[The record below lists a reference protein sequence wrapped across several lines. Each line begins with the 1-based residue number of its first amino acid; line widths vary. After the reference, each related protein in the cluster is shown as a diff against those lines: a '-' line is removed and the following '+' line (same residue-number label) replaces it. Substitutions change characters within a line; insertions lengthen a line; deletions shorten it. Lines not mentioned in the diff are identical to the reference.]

1 MSARC
6 PIDYADPDL
15 YAADSPYEKLSAA
28 KPCDVTG
35 SPAYTPVLRYDAVRT
50 ISKRHDLFSSQE
62 QTILVRTPQGDELKT
77 QRNFLLNMD
86 EPRHGRVRRIVAE
99 AFSVRAVDARR
110 NAIAEIVQAEADKI
124 VASQPLEFVTGFAT
138 PVTLGVIL
146 MVMGVDRSDMEFLR
160 KCTEEIVYTDDP
172 RFNPTGEEGRRAASA
187 LFTYA
192 MHLYRRMDTQN
203 HGAVLRKLCEGLGGS
218 HLSQEEFCFFFVF
231 ILAAGYETTR
241 SMLCN
246 MMTILADRPDILPSL
261 RADRHGLDTL
271 VDEML
276 RFDPPVIQMC
286 RSATDDAELSTQI
299 VRRGDKLGL
308 VYPMANRDALVFEDP
323 HRFCPARDNA
333 ARHLSFG
340 TGRHKCLGSHL
351 ARLEMKGV
359 LDILARRF
367 SRVEIIGIDRVRSNF
382 TRSTRQMQVRFT

>member
-1 MSARC
+1 MRARC

-15 YAADSPYEKLSAA
+15 YAADCPYERLAA
-28 KPCDVTG
+28 AAPDEVKT
-35 SPAYTPVLRYDAVRT
+35 SSAYTPVLRYDAVRT
-50 ISKRHDLFSSQE
+50 VSKRHDLFSSQE
-62 QTILVRTPQGDELKT
+62 QTILVRTPRGDELKT

-99 AFSVRAVDARR
+99 AFSVRAIDARSD
-110 NAIAEIVQAEADKI
+110 AIAAIVEAEADKI
-124 VASQPLEFVTGFAT
+124 VASQTLEFVGGFAT

-146 MVMGVDRSDMEFLR
+146 MVMGVDRDDLEFLR
-160 KCTEEIVYTDDP
+160 RCTEEVVYTDDP
-172 RFNPTGEEGRRAASA
+172 RFNPTGKEGARAAIA

-192 MHLYRRMDTQN
+192 MQLYRKLDT
-203 HGAVLRKLCEGLGGS
+203 HGDGSVLRKLCEGLGGS
-218 HLSQEEFCFFFVF
+218 RLSQEEFCFFFVF

-246 MMTILADRPDILPSL
+246 MMTILAERPEVLPALRTDRG
-261 RADRHGLDTL
+261 GLDAI

-286 RSATDDAELSTQI
+286 RAAMADAELSTHI
-299 VRRGDKLGL
+299 VRQGDKLGL
-308 VYPMANRDALVFEDP
+308 VYPMANRDDRVFEDP
-323 HRFCPARDNA
+323 HRFSPARENA
-333 ARHLSFG
+333 AQHLSFG

-351 ARLEMKGV
+351 ARVEMKAV
-359 LDILARRF
+359 LNALAHRF
-367 SRVEIIGIDRVRSNF
+367 GRVEIIGIDRVRSNF